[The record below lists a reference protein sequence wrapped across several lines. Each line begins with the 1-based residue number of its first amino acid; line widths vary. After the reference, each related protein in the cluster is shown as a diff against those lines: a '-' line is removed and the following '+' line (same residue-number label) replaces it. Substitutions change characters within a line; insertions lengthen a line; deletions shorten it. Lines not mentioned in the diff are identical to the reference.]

1 MLVVGGR
8 RHHHR
13 VAGRRDDSTYY
24 SPPLALRVYLDAVRF
39 VTGWRRREGIMVF
52 PPCSC
57 SYSLRAQSLCCILC
71 SNLSRVDAVVPPYA
85 RFMAHP
91 RRLLFGVL
99 SFPGTILSNVN
110 DRSSYLPKLCEEGPS
125 ESQFWLVCPSSCT
138 KRGPPEK

>member
-24 SPPLALRVYLDAVRF
+24 SPPLALRVSRRGGALCHGVAQTRRNNGLPTLF
-39 VTGWRRREGIMVF
+39 VL
-52 PPCSC
+52 
-57 SYSLRAQSLCCILC
+57 YSLRAQSLCCIIC
-71 SNLSRVDAVVPPYA
+71 SNPSRVDAVVPPYA

-138 KRGPPEK
+138 KRGPP